1 MDLHTNE
8 IAQLMRG
15 FQPKTRSGPKQRGR
29 PRKRN
34 EELFARVVRGH
45 RATAEWFKRAH
56 HRPARSDVELFT
68 AFSEHLIEVSRA
80 DARAVQV
87 LSLGY
92 TLKTVQ
98 NLLGEARRFFREHPE
113 KDPFLGVDQT
123 ASSASNPITNCPTMS
138 GKGYKNV
145 L

>member
-1 MDLHTNE
+1 MDLQTNE
-8 IAQLMRG
+8 IAQVMRG
-15 FQPKTRSGPKQRGR
+15 FQPKTRAQPKQRGR

-34 EELFARVVRGH
+34 AELFARVIRGH
-45 RATAEWFKRAH
+45 RATAEWFENAH
-56 HRPARSDVELFT
+56 KRPARSDVELFT
-68 AFSEHLIEVSRA
+68 AFSEHLLEASHA

-113 KDPFLGVDQT
+113 KDPFFGVDRSPT
-123 ASSASNPITNCPTMS
+123 NASNHIHELSTNVQQ
-138 GKGYKNV
+138 GA
-145 L
+145 

>member
-1 MDLHTNE
+1 MDIQTNE
-8 IAQLMRG
+8 IAQFMRG
-15 FQPKTRSGPKQRGR
+15 FQPKTRAQPKQKGR

-34 EELFARVVRGH
+34 EDLFARVVRGH
-45 RATAEWFKRAH
+45 RATAQWFELEHGRA
-56 HRPARSDVELFT
+56 ARSDVELFT
-68 AFSEHLIEVSRA
+68 AFREHVLEASQA

-113 KDPFLGVDQT
+113 KDPFLGVD
-123 ASSASNPITNCPTMS
+123 ASLTTESNHIIETEEAE
-138 GKGYKNV
+138 
-145 L
+145 